1 MIRSHRFCLELFSKY
16 CLTYDFHYFRYEK
29 KCDKKKV
36 KKCEDVPK
44 KTYETI
50 HKRIPTQIEK
60 DIPFRVCD
68 GEPDHEYTPEEVATI
83 DFSEY
88 QS

>member
-1 MIRSHRFCLELFSKY
+1 MIRSHRFFLELFSKY
-16 CLTYDFHYFRYEK
+16 CLTYDFPYFRYEK

-44 KTYETI
+44 TVYVDT